1 MRAFVTNLV
10 LCGEMYEVTEGE
22 DVWYE
27 LKEDGS
33 VAIEVIQLRPCG
45 AAPSDSKTAGWVV
58 ECCQNDVRPDLHTG
72 SLDGLVYA
80 TKAAAENSLEGWMDL
95 NKGDDLEVGVTGTVD
110 TSTDGCTFLAVSS
123 LDMA

>member
-1 MRAFVTNLV
+1 
-10 LCGEMYEVTEGE
+10 
-22 DVWYE
+22 
-27 LKEDGS
+27 
-33 VAIEVIQLRPCG
+33 
-45 AAPSDSKTAGWVV
+45 
-58 ECCQNDVRPDLHTG
+58 
-72 SLDGLVYA
+72 VYA